1 MQGQKKEV
9 FPITD
14 NKIKFALWITPE
26 AKQLVDENYKA
37 DFCRSRADY
46 IEKAIRFYT
55 GYLHAE
61 RAADF
66 LPRALFDV
74 LYNAMKS
81 FADRMGR
88 LLFKQAVEANV
99 VCHLLAM
106 DTDMSYYEY
115 EELRELCTREVKI
128 TRGELNFMDRLF
140 LFPTDDLSELP
151 DRID

>member
-1 MQGQKKEV
+1 
-9 FPITD
+9 
-14 NKIKFALWITPE
+14 
-26 AKQLVDENYKA
+26 
-37 DFCRSRADY
+37 
-46 IEKAIRFYT
+46 
-55 GYLHAE
+55 
-61 RAADF
+61 
-66 LPRALFDV
+66 
-74 LYNAMKS
+74 MKS

-106 DTDMSYYEY
+106 DTNMSYYEY

-128 TRGELNFMDRLF
+128 TRGEINFMDRLF

>member
-1 MQGQKKEV
+1 M
-9 FPITD
+9 
-14 NKIKFALWITPE
+14 
-26 AKQLVDENYKA
+26 VDDNYKSN
-37 DFCRSRADY
+37 FCRSRADY

-66 LPRALFDV
+66 LPRVLFDV
-74 LYNAMKS
+74 LHNALKGI
-81 FADRMGR
+81 ADRLGR
-88 LLFKQAVEANV
+88 LLFKQAVEANM

-115 EELRELCTREVKI
+115 EELRELCTREVK
-128 TRGELNFMDRLF
+128 TTHGEINFMDRLF